1 MQPIRIF
8 LVEDDL
14 DWLRGLS
21 DYLLQQPDFTLIALA
36 SSAEEA
42 RAIMHQSD
50 FQADIALFDIMLDGL
65 PEGILLAEE
74 VMQFADLKVIMLTS
88 MEEKEFIF
96 RSFQAGAIDY
106 QIKAD
111 FASLPDI
118 IRATFLKK
126 APINAAVAE
135 QLRLEFQRLKQLES
149 TWHHKQILDLI
160 TPTELQVLHLI
171 EQGLTQTEIANR
183 FVISLHTVKIHVG
196 HILKKLK
203 VTSSKLAAQ
212 KVKKAGGFIP
222 DTNKEGTIK
231 S

>member
-1 MQPIRIF
+1 MEAIRIF

-21 DYLLQQPDFTLIALA
+21 DYLQQQADFTLIAAA
-36 SSAEEA
+36 SSAAEA
-42 RAIMHQSD
+42 RRIMQQSD

-65 PEGILLAEE
+65 PEGIVLAEE
-74 VMQFADLKVIMLTS
+74 VVQRVNLKVIMLTS

-96 RSFQAGAIDY
+96 RSFQAGALDY

-118 IRATFLKK
+118 IRTAFHKK
-126 APINAAVAE
+126 TPINAAVAE
-135 QLRLEFQRLKQLES
+135 QMRLEFQRLKQLE
-149 TWHHKQILDLI
+149 TAWQHKAVRDLI

-171 EQGLTQTEIANR
+171 EQGYTQPEIANR

-203 VTSSKLAAQ
+203 MTNSKLAAQ
-212 KVKKAGGFIP
+212 KVKQAGGFTP
-222 DTNKEGTIK
+222 ENEKKGTIE